1 MNAAMLSDWENII
14 GKEKVRL
21 ISTRFFDNR
30 LYSEFPNLVKNDY
43 ARKKMSILSKLE
55 TTGNLLIE
63 CEKDGFLNHDEVQ
76 RMIDVTA
83 RELIGRSMPG
93 AFFENVSLMLDD
105 ERGQGEN
112 EWLDRELK
120 HIGRILD
127 SFKPAK
133 KQYE

>member
-30 LYSEFPNLVKNDY
+30 LNSEFPNLGNNDY
-43 ARKKMSILSKLE
+43 ARKKRNILSELE

-63 CEKDGFLNHDEVQ
+63 CEKDGFLTHDEVQ
-76 RMIDVTA
+76 RMIDATA

-93 AFFENVSLMLDD
+93 ALFENVSLMLDEKRD
-105 ERGQGEN
+105 QGEE

>member
-1 MNAAMLSDWENII
+1 MNTAMLSDWENII
-14 GKEKVRL
+14 GTEKVRL
-21 ISTRFFDNR
+21 ISTRFFDKR
-30 LYSEFPNLVKNDY
+30 LYSEFPNLGKNDY
-43 ARKKMSILSKLE
+43 ARKKMSILSELE

-63 CEKDGFLNHDEVQ
+63 CERDGFLTHDEVQ
-76 RMIDVTA
+76 RMIEATA
-83 RELIGRSMPG
+83 RELIGRSMP
-93 AFFENVSLMLDD
+93 AALFENVSLMLDD
-105 ERGQGEN
+105 KRDHGEE